1 MSIMFS
7 TVRDRFGTSQRWR
20 KRTERRYDFRRRL
33 KRIMPNGSRRFKSI
47 DAITLDTALCRLPAN
62 GVSRKEKNVT
72 SPVIETP
79 DGKDQRLLA
88 YFPKY
93 PGKGG
98 VNEIAKVP
106 KRFQLDSN
114 PGPHRSPIARSIT
127 ELPHRAGR
135 GTLNLESPNFPN
147 RSK

>member
-1 MSIMFS
+1 MS
-7 TVRDRFGTSQRWR
+7 T
-20 KRTERRYDFRRRL
+20 
-33 KRIMPNGSRRFKSI
+33 
-47 DAITLDTALCRLPAN
+47 AIQPTAYHAN
-62 GVSRKEKNVT
+62 EKNVT

-88 YFPKY
+88 SFPKY

-98 VNEIAKVP
+98 VNEIATVP
-106 KRFQLDSN
+106 KRFQLYSN

-135 GTLNLESPNFPN
+135 GTLNLESRTFQTDQNNPVPI
-147 RSK
+147 RECHGVDLLRRHS